1 MPFDYILLGTAI
13 LLLLSVVA
21 SKASGRLGVPA
32 LVLFLALGM
41 LAGSEGIGGIY
52 FADAALSQSLG
63 VVALVFILFSG
74 GFDTSWGQVRPVLMP
89 SLVMATLGVL
99 MTALIVGLF
108 VAYVIGVPLL
118 VGLLLGSIVSSTDAA
133 AVFAILR
140 SRGVSLRGNLKSL
153 LELES
158 GSNDPMAIFLTTGL
172 IGLLMG
178 TSDSITDLVGMFL
191 LQMVLGGAAGVLL
204 GRLTVYL
211 LNRVRL
217 EYEGL
222 YPVLTIACVLLI
234 YGATAL
240 LGGNGFLAVYLAGL
254 VIGNSAVIHRRS
266 LMRFHDGLAW
276 LMQIAMF
283 VTLGLLVFPSRL
295 LGVAGTG
302 LLIAFFLMFVA
313 RPLSV
318 FAGLLPFGFSL
329 RKRIFIGWV
338 GLRGSVPIVLAT
350 FPLLA
355 GVPQADWIFN
365 VVFFIVLTSV
375 LLQGSTIPLVAR
387 WLHLDAPMR
396 LRPRAPLEFE
406 PSNSIQG
413 EMVEIELPEGSPAV
427 GKRLLELG
435 LPPGALLVLVGRDNS
450 FLVPS
455 GGTVLHARDTLFVLA
470 EPRALAEVRQRI
482 AAAGAIAPAV
492 QALE

>member
-1 MPFDYILLGTAI
+1 MPFDYVLLGTAI
-13 LLLLSVVA
+13 LLLLSVIA
-21 SKASGRLGVPA
+21 SRASGRLGVPA
-32 LVLFLALGM
+32 LVLFLVLGM

-52 FADAALSQSLG
+52 FADAALAQSLG

-74 GFDTSWGQVRPVLMP
+74 GFDTLWGQVRPVLAP
-89 SLVMATLGVL
+89 SMVLATFGVL
-99 MTALIVGLF
+99 LTALLVGLF
-108 VAYVIGVPLL
+108 VTYVIGVPLL

-158 GSNDPMAIFLTTGL
+158 GSNDPMAIFLTTAI

-178 TSDSITDLVGMFL
+178 TSDSLLDLVGMFL
-191 LQMVLGGAAGVLL
+191 LQMVLGGAAGIVL
-204 GRLTVYL
+204 GRGMVHL
-211 LNRVRL
+211 LNWLQL

-222 YPVLTIACVLLI
+222 YPVLTLACVLLI
-234 YGATAL
+234 YSATAL
-240 LGGNGFLAVYLAGL
+240 LGGNGYLAVYIAGL
-254 VIGNSAVIHRRS
+254 MLGNSTVIHRRS

-283 VTLGLLVFPSRL
+283 VTLGLLVFPSQL
-295 LGVAGTG
+295 LPVVGTG

-318 FAGLLPFGFSL
+318 FIGLLPFGYSL

-355 GVPQADWIFN
+355 GVPQAEWIFN

-375 LLQGSTIPLVAR
+375 VLQGSSIPLVAR
-387 WLHLDAPMR
+387 WLHLHAPLK

-406 PSNSIQG
+406 PTNSIQG
-413 EMVEIELPEGSPAV
+413 EMVEFELPEGSPAS
-427 GKRLLELG
+427 GKRVLELG
-435 LPPGALLVLVGRDNS
+435 LPPGALLIMVGRDNS

-455 GGTVLHARDTLFVLA
+455 GGTMIQARDTLYLLA
-470 EPRALAEVRQRI
+470 EPKALAEVKQRI
-482 AAAGAIAPAV
+482 AAGAIAPAV

>member
-13 LLLLSVVA
+13 LLLLGVVA

-74 GFDTSWGQVRPVLMP
+74 GFDTAWSQVRPVLVP
-89 SLVMATLGVL
+89 SMVLATLGVL

-108 VAYVIGVPLL
+108 VAYVVGVPLL

-178 TSDSITDLVGMFL
+178 TSDSIADLVGMFL
-191 LQMVLGGAAGVLL
+191 LQMVLGGAAGALL

-254 VIGNSAVIHRRS
+254 VIGNSIVIHRRS

-295 LGVAGTG
+295 WAVAGTG
-302 LLIAFFLMFVA
+302 LLIAFFLMAVA

-318 FAGLLPFGFSL
+318 FVGLLPFRFTL

-435 LPPGALLVLVGRDNS
+435 LPPGALLVLVGRGNS

-455 GGTVLHARDTLFVLA
+455 GGTVLHARDTLFLLA
-470 EPRALAEVRQRI
+470 EPKALAEVQQRM
-482 AAAGAIAPAV
+482 AAAGEIAPAV

>member
-1 MPFDYILLGTAI
+1 MPFDYILLGTAV
-13 LLLLSVVA
+13 LLLLSVIA
-21 SKASGRLGVPA
+21 SRASGRLGVPA
-32 LVLFLALGM
+32 LVLFLVLGM

-52 FADAALSQSLG
+52 FADAGLAQSLG
-63 VVALVFILFSG
+63 VVALVFILVSG
-74 GFDTSWGQVRPVLMP
+74 GFDTLWAHVRPVLAP
-89 SLVMATLGVL
+89 SMVLATFGVL
-99 MTALIVGLF
+99 LTALIVGAF

-133 AVFAILR
+133 AVFAVLR
-140 SRGVSLRGNLKSL
+140 SRGVSLRGNLKAL

-158 GSNDPMAIFLTTGL
+158 GSNDPMAIFLTTAI

-178 TSDSITDLVGMFL
+178 TSDSLWDLVGMFL
-191 LQMVLGGAAGVLL
+191 LQMVLGGASGFAL
-204 GRLTVYL
+204 GQLTVYL

-234 YGATAL
+234 YSATAL
-240 LGGNGFLAVYLAGL
+240 LGGNGYLAVYLAGL
-254 VIGNSAVIHRRS
+254 TIGNSTVIHRRS

-283 VTLGLLVFPSRL
+283 VTLGLLVFPSQL
-295 LGVAGTG
+295 LPVVGTG
-302 LLIAFFLMFVA
+302 LLIAFFLMAVA
-313 RPLSV
+313 RPVSV
-318 FAGLLPFGFSL
+318 FLSLLPFGYGL
-329 RKRIFIGWV
+329 RKRVFIGWV

-355 GVPQADWIFN
+355 GVPQAEWIFN

-375 LLQGSTIPLVAR
+375 ALQGSTIPLVAR

-406 PSNSIQG
+406 PTNAIQG
-413 EMVEIELPEGSPAV
+413 EMVEFELPEGSPAA

-435 LPPGALLVLVGRDNS
+435 LPPGALLVMVGRDNR

-455 GGTVLHARDTLFVLA
+455 GGTMIQAHDTLYLLA
-470 EPRALAEVRQRI
+470 EPKALAEVKQRV
-482 AAAGAIAPAV
+482 AASQVAPAV
-492 QALE
+492 HTLE

>member
-13 LLLLSVVA
+13 LLLLGVVA

-74 GFDTSWGQVRPVLMP
+74 GFDTAWSQVRPVLVP
-89 SLVMATLGVL
+89 SMVLATLGVL

-108 VAYVIGVPLL
+108 VAYVVGVPLL

-178 TSDSITDLVGMFL
+178 TSDSIADLVGMFL

-254 VIGNSAVIHRRS
+254 VIGNSTVIHRRS

-295 LGVAGTG
+295 WAVAGTG
-302 LLIAFFLMFVA
+302 LLIAFFLMAVA

-318 FAGLLPFGFSL
+318 FVGLLPFRFTL

-406 PSNSIQG
+406 ATNGIQG
-413 EMVEIELPEGSPAV
+413 ELVEIELPEGSPAV

-435 LPPGALLVLVGRDNS
+435 LPPGALLVLVGRGNS

-455 GGTVLHARDTLFVLA
+455 GGTVLHARDTLFLLA
-470 EPRALAEVRQRI
+470 EPKALAEVRQRM
-482 AAAGAIAPAV
+482 AAAGEIAPAV